1 MWICTHCHAENK
13 DGYSSCDQCGATRS
27 AGRFGS
33 APTVMGIRQQIPVPA
48 PAAGNGQ
55 PLHRQLDAQNQQ
67 RRPLPP
73 PAHCMQGLGKTVGWA
88 LMILLPVLTALLAW
102 RQYDVLSKALV
113 PLLVDAGAADIW
125 KTLCYI
131 GFALVGVLLSM
142 LPGLHTLMHCTKR
155 PKKKKTAK

>member
-33 APTVMGIRQQIPVPA
+33 APTVMGTRQQIPVPA

-67 RRPLPP
+67 KCQAAQAESDLFVDMESMASLELASDKVRPPFFPLPV
-73 PAHCMQGLGKTVGWA
+73 GL
-88 LMILLPVLTALLAW
+88 
-102 RQYDVLSKALV
+102 S
-113 PLLVDAGAADIW
+113 
-125 KTLCYI
+125 
-131 GFALVGVLLSM
+131 
-142 LPGLHTLMHCTKR
+142 PGRL
-155 PKKKKTAK
+155 